1 MKFFPEKIPVNFVI
15 SYIFIM
21 AIFNYQIII
30 QSKLIKILF
39 AEICRRD
46 IEYMTKISKL
56 NTNYISS
63 KKFLV
68 KMTLNQRF
76 SDRVGQEFK
85 S

>member
-1 MKFFPEKIPVNFVI
+1 ME
-15 SYIFIM
+15 
-21 AIFNYQIII
+21 IFNYLIII

-56 NTNYISS
+56 NSNYISS
-63 KKFLV
+63 KKFLL

-76 SDRVGQEFK
+76 PGRVGQEFK